1 MIKLALLFKEGIRI
15 NIYDD
20 IGLVKGVG
28 PKLKERHNKVGIF
41 TVLDL
46 LLYFPRDYE
55 FLNDDISLNGD
66 ISDEKA
72 ILKCKVQSYG
82 SSIRTR
88 NGKTLTTI
96 NFTYNNLKVIG
107 KWFNQPYIKRNFI
120 LGNEYNLMG
129 KFKKV
134 NNTLE
139 VINPLIPCKEANK
152 SEILPIYTLK
162 NGLTNKILVKLINE
176 ILKNMI
182 IKENLPEEIVKK
194 YKLISLDKAI
204 RSIHFPEG
212 RGELQSAIN
221 RLKFQELFT
230 YSLKIIMMKA
240 HIKKENSGISFK
252 MSPLLKDLKESL
264 PYTLT
269 NAQSRTLREILLD
282 QKRNIAMNRLVQG
295 DVGSGKTLVALISMF
310 NVYMNG
316 YQTVLMAPTEILA
329 NQHYAEAKKYLEQF
343 GVDIELLTGST
354 KEKEKKRIKEKIAS
368 GKGIM
373 LIGTHALI
381 QDDVELNNLGLV
393 VTDEQHRFGVE
404 QRSRL
409 INKNKRADVLV
420 MTATPIPRT
429 LSLYLYSDLDISIID
444 ELPPGRKP
452 IDTMLVDMNQRMKAY
467 NFALKEVEKGRQ
479 FYIVSPLIEENE
491 KLNLNS
497 VEKIYEELK
506 NGIFKDVRIEIL
518 HGKMSGKDKDKIINT
533 FKNGEIK
540 GIISTTVIE
549 VGVNVPNST
558 MMIIENA
565 ERFGL
570 AQLHQLRG
578 RVGRGKHKSYCILIA
593 NTKNDITRR
602 RMEIMT
608 ESSDGFY
615 IAEEDLKLRGAGEV
629 FGMRQHGDE
638 GFILANV
645 VDDINIL
652 KCANHEA
659 KLIVNNINEDNK
671 KLCTEIMRGIE
682 RNSRYICFN

>member
-1 MIKLALLFKEGIRI
+1 M

-28 PKLKERHNKVGIF
+28 PKLKERLNKVGIF

-66 ISDEKA
+66 TSDEKA
-72 ILKCKVQSYG
+72 ILKCRVKSYG
-82 SSIRTR
+82 SSIKTR

-204 RSIHFPEG
+204 RNIHFPVG

-252 MSPLLKDLKESL
+252 MSPLLKELKESL

-329 NQHYAEAKKYLEQF
+329 NQHYTEAKKYLDKF

-368 GKGIM
+368 GKEIM

-518 HGKMSGKDKDKIINT
+518 HGKMAGKDKDKIINT

-578 RVGRGKHKSYCILIA
+578 RVGRGEHKSYCILIA

-682 RNSRYICFN
+682 RNSKYICFN

>member
-1 MIKLALLFKEGIRI
+1 
-15 NIYDD
+15 
-20 IGLVKGVG
+20 KGVG
-28 PKLKERHNKVGIF
+28 PKLKERLNKVGIF

-66 ISDEKA
+66 TSDEKA

-252 MSPLLKDLKESL
+252 MSPLLKELKESL

-329 NQHYAEAKKYLEQF
+329 NQHYAEAKKYLDKF

-368 GKGIM
+368 GKEIM

-506 NGIFKDVRIEIL
+506 NGIFKDIRIEIL
-518 HGKMSGKDKDKIINT
+518 HGKMAGKDKDKIINT

-578 RVGRGKHKSYCILIA
+578 RVGRGEHKSYCILIA

>member
-28 PKLKERHNKVGIF
+28 PKLKERLNKVGIF

-72 ILKCKVQSYG
+72 ILKCRVQSYG

-506 NGIFKDVRIEIL
+506 NGIFKDIRIEIL
-518 HGKMSGKDKDKIINT
+518 HGKMAGKDKDKIINT

-578 RVGRGKHKSYCILIA
+578 RVGRGEHKSYCILIA

>member
-28 PKLKERHNKVGIF
+28 PKLKERLNKVGIF

-182 IKENLPEEIVKK
+182 IKENLPDEIVKK

-252 MSPLLKDLKESL
+252 MSPLLKELKESL

-329 NQHYAEAKKYLEQF
+329 NQHYAEAKKYLDKF

-368 GKGIM
+368 GKEIM

-506 NGIFKDVRIEIL
+506 NGIFKDIRIEIL
-518 HGKMSGKDKDKIINT
+518 HGKMAGKDKDKIINT

-578 RVGRGKHKSYCILIA
+578 RVGRGEHKSYCILIA

>member
-28 PKLKERHNKVGIF
+28 PKLKERLNKVGIF

-66 ISDEKA
+66 TSDEKA
-72 ILKCKVQSYG
+72 ILKCKAKSYG

-182 IKENLPEEIVKK
+182 IKENLPDEIVKK

-329 NQHYAEAKKYLEQF
+329 NQHYAEAKKYLDKF

-368 GKGIM
+368 GKEIM
-373 LIGTHALI
+373 LMGTHALI

-452 IDTMLVDMNQRMKAY
+452 IDTMLVDMNQRMEAY

-518 HGKMSGKDKDKIINT
+518 HGKMAGKDKDKIINT

-578 RVGRGKHKSYCILIA
+578 RVGRGEHKSYCILIA

>member
-28 PKLKERHNKVGIF
+28 PKLKERLNKVGIF

-82 SSIRTR
+82 GSIRTR

-204 RSIHFPEG
+204 RSIHLPEG

-506 NGIFKDVRIEIL
+506 NGIFKDIRIEIL
-518 HGKMSGKDKDKIINT
+518 HGKMAGKDKDKIINT

-578 RVGRGKHKSYCILIA
+578 RVGRGEHKSYCILIA

>member
-1 MIKLALLFKEGIRI
+1 M

-28 PKLKERHNKVGIF
+28 PKLKERLNKVGIF

-66 ISDEKA
+66 TSDEKA
-72 ILKCKVQSYG
+72 ILKCRVKSYG
-82 SSIRTR
+82 SSIKTR

-204 RSIHFPEG
+204 RNIHFPVG

-252 MSPLLKDLKESL
+252 MSPLLKELKESL

-329 NQHYAEAKKYLEQF
+329 NQHYAEAKKYLDKF

-368 GKGIM
+368 GKEIM

-518 HGKMSGKDKDKIINT
+518 HGKMAGKDKDKIINT

-578 RVGRGKHKSYCILIA
+578 RVGRGEHKSYCILIA

-615 IAEEDLKLRGAGEV
+615 IAEEDLKLRGAGEI

-682 RNSRYICFN
+682 RNSKYICFN

>member
-28 PKLKERHNKVGIF
+28 PKLKERLNKVGIF

>member
-28 PKLKERHNKVGIF
+28 PKLKERLNKVGIF

-66 ISDEKA
+66 TSDEKA
-72 ILKCKVQSYG
+72 ILKCKAKSYG

-96 NFTYNNLKVIG
+96 NFIYNNLKVVG

-204 RSIHFPEG
+204 RSIHFPAG

-269 NAQSRTLREILLD
+269 NAQSRTLREILMD

-329 NQHYAEAKKYLEQF
+329 NQHYAEAKKYLDKF

-368 GKGIM
+368 GKKIM
-373 LIGTHALI
+373 LIGTHAVI

-506 NGIFKDVRIEIL
+506 NGIFKDIRIEIL
-518 HGKMSGKDKDKIINT
+518 HGKMAGKDKDKIINT

-578 RVGRGKHKSYCILIA
+578 RVGRGEHKSYCILIA

>member
-28 PKLKERHNKVGIF
+28 PKLKERLNKVGIF

-66 ISDEKA
+66 TSDEKA
-72 ILKCKVQSYG
+72 ILKCKAKSYG

-182 IKENLPEEIVKK
+182 IKENLPDEIVKK

-329 NQHYAEAKKYLEQF
+329 NQHYAEAKKYLDQF

-368 GKGIM
+368 GKEIM

-518 HGKMSGKDKDKIINT
+518 HGKMAGKDKDKIINT

-578 RVGRGKHKSYCILIA
+578 RVGRGEHKSYCILIA

-671 KLCTEIMRGIE
+671 KLCTEIMMGIE

>member
-28 PKLKERHNKVGIF
+28 PKLKERLNKVGIF

-66 ISDEKA
+66 TSDEKA

-176 ILKNMI
+176 ILKNII
-182 IKENLPEEIVKK
+182 IKENLPDEIVKK

-329 NQHYAEAKKYLEQF
+329 NQHYAEAKKYLDQF

-368 GKGIM
+368 GKEIM
-373 LIGTHALI
+373 LIGTHAVI

-518 HGKMSGKDKDKIINT
+518 HGKMAGKDKDKIINT

-578 RVGRGKHKSYCILIA
+578 RVGRGEHKSYCILIA

>member
-1 MIKLALLFKEGIRI
+1 M
-15 NIYDD
+15 
-20 IGLVKGVG
+20 
-28 PKLKERHNKVGIF
+28 
-41 TVLDL
+41 

-55 FLNDDISLNGD
+55 FLNGEVDFKNNSK
-66 ISDEKA
+66 DEKA

-82 SSIRTR
+82 TSMRTR
-88 NGKTLTTI
+88 NGKILTSI
-96 NFTYNNLKVIG
+96 NFTYNNLKVVG
-107 KWFNQPYIKRNFI
+107 KWFNQPYIKKNFA
-120 LGNEYNLMG
+120 LGKEYNLMG

-134 NNTLE
+134 GNNLE

-152 SEILPIYTLK
+152 SEILPIYPLK
-162 NGLTNKILVKLINE
+162 NDLTNKIIVKVINE

-182 IKENLPEEIVKK
+182 IKENLPKNIVEK
-194 YKLISLDKAI
+194 YRLTSLDKAI

-212 RGELQSAIN
+212 REELQRAIN

-230 YSLKIIMMKA
+230 YSLKVIMMKA
-240 HIKKENSGISFK
+240 HIKKENSGIEFK

-269 NAQSRTLREILLD
+269 NAQSRTLREILRD
-282 QKRNIAMNRLVQG
+282 QKRNVAMNRLVQG
-295 DVGSGKTLVALISMF
+295 DVGSGKTLVALVSMF

-329 NQHYAEAKKYLEQF
+329 NQHYEEAKKHLGKF
-343 GVDIELLTGST
+343 SVDIELLTGST
-354 KEKEKKRIKEKIAS
+354 KEKEKRRIKEKIAS
-368 GKGIM
+368 GKEIM

-404 QRSRL
+404 QRSKL
-409 INKNKRADVLV
+409 INKNKRSDVLV

-452 IDTMLVDMNQRMKAY
+452 IDTILIDMNQRMKAY
-467 NFALKEVEKGRQ
+467 NFALKEVQKGRQ

-491 KLNLNS
+491 KLKLNS

-506 NGIFKDVRIEIL
+506 NGIFRDVNIEIL
-518 HGKMSGKDKDKIINT
+518 HGKMSRKDKEEIINN
-533 FKNGEIK
+533 FKKGEIK

-549 VGVNVPNST
+549 VGVNVPNAT
-558 MMIIENA
+558 IMIIENA

-578 RVGRGKHKSYCILIA
+578 RVGRGEHKSSCILIA
-593 NTKNDITRR
+593 NTKNEITRR

-615 IAEEDLKLRGAGEV
+615 IAEEDLKLRGSGEV

-645 VDDINIL
+645 AHDIKIL
-652 KCANHEA
+652 KCANQEA
-659 KLIVNNINEDNK
+659 KFIVNNINKENE
-671 KLCTEIMRGIE
+671 KLCQEIMRGIE
-682 RNSRYICFN
+682 RNSKYICFN

>member
-1 MIKLALLFKEGIRI
+1 MIEVALLFKEGIRI

-28 PKLKERHNKVGIF
+28 PKLKERLNKVGIF

-66 ISDEKA
+66 TSDEKA

-182 IKENLPEEIVKK
+182 IKENLPDEIVKK

-269 NAQSRTLREILLD
+269 NAQSRTLREILMD

-329 NQHYAEAKKYLEQF
+329 NQHYAEAKKYLDQF

-368 GKGIM
+368 GKEIM
-373 LIGTHALI
+373 LIGTHAVI

-518 HGKMSGKDKDKIINT
+518 HGKMAGKDKDKIINT

-540 GIISTTVIE
+540 GIIST

-578 RVGRGKHKSYCILIA
+578 RVGRGEHKSYCILIA

-638 GFILANV
+638 GFILPNV

>member
-28 PKLKERHNKVGIF
+28 PKLKERLNKVGIF

-182 IKENLPEEIVKK
+182 IKENLPDEIVKK

-269 NAQSRTLREILLD
+269 SAQSRTLREILLD

-329 NQHYAEAKKYLEQF
+329 NQHYAEAKKYLDQF

-368 GKGIM
+368 GKEIM

-506 NGIFKDVRIEIL
+506 NGIFKDIRIEIL
-518 HGKMSGKDKDKIINT
+518 HGKMAGKDKDKIINT

-540 GIISTTVIE
+540 GIISTTLIE

-578 RVGRGKHKSYCILIA
+578 RVGRGEHKSYCILIA

>member
-28 PKLKERHNKVGIF
+28 PKLKERLNKVGIF

-66 ISDEKA
+66 TSDEKA
-72 ILKCKVQSYG
+72 ILKCKAKSYG

-182 IKENLPEEIVKK
+182 IKENLPDEIVKK

-329 NQHYAEAKKYLEQF
+329 NQHYAEAKKYLDKF

-368 GKGIM
+368 GKEIM
-373 LIGTHALI
+373 LIGTHAVI

-506 NGIFKDVRIEIL
+506 NGIFKDIRIEIL
-518 HGKMSGKDKDKIINT
+518 HGKMAGKDKDKIINT

-578 RVGRGKHKSYCILIA
+578 RVGRGEHKSYCILIA

>member
-28 PKLKERHNKVGIF
+28 PKLKERLNKVGIF

-55 FLNDDISLNGD
+55 FLNDDISLNED
-66 ISDEKA
+66 TSDEKA
-72 ILKCKVQSYG
+72 ILKCRVQSYG

-182 IKENLPEEIVKK
+182 IKENLPDEIVKK

-204 RSIHFPEG
+204 RNIHFPEG

-230 YSLKIIMMKA
+230 YSLKIIMMKT

-329 NQHYAEAKKYLEQF
+329 NQHYAEAKKYLDKF

-368 GKGIM
+368 GKEIM

-518 HGKMSGKDKDKIINT
+518 HGKMAGKDKDKIINT

-578 RVGRGKHKSYCILIA
+578 RVGRGEHKSYCILIA

>member
-28 PKLKERHNKVGIF
+28 PKLKERLNKVGIF

-506 NGIFKDVRIEIL
+506 NGIFKDIRIEIL
-518 HGKMSGKDKDKIINT
+518 HGKIAGKDKDKIINT

-578 RVGRGKHKSYCILIA
+578 RVGRGEHKSYCILIA

>member
-28 PKLKERHNKVGIF
+28 PKLKERLNKVGIF

-66 ISDEKA
+66 TSYEKA

-182 IKENLPEEIVKK
+182 IKENLPDEIVKK

-204 RSIHFPEG
+204 RSIHFPAG

-310 NVYMNG
+310 NVYING

-329 NQHYAEAKKYLEQF
+329 NQHYAEAKKYLDKF

-368 GKGIM
+368 GKEIM

-506 NGIFKDVRIEIL
+506 NGIFKDIRIEIL
-518 HGKMSGKDKDKIINT
+518 HGKMAGKDKDKIINT

-578 RVGRGKHKSYCILIA
+578 RVGRGEHKSYCILIA

>member
-28 PKLKERHNKVGIF
+28 PKLKERLNKVGIF

-66 ISDEKA
+66 TSDEKA

-107 KWFNQPYIKRNFI
+107 KWFNQPYIKSNFI

-182 IKENLPEEIVKK
+182 IKENLPDEIVKK

-329 NQHYAEAKKYLEQF
+329 NQHYAEAKKYLDKF

-368 GKGIM
+368 GKEIM

-518 HGKMSGKDKDKIINT
+518 HGKMAGKDKDKIINT

-578 RVGRGKHKSYCILIA
+578 RVGRGEHKSYCILIA

>member
-1 MIKLALLFKEGIRI
+1 M

-28 PKLKERHNKVGIF
+28 PKLKERLNKVGIF

-182 IKENLPEEIVKK
+182 IKENLPDEIVSK

-240 HIKKENSGISFK
+240 HIKKENSGINFK

-269 NAQSRTLREILLD
+269 NAQSRTLREILMD

-329 NQHYAEAKKYLEQF
+329 NQHYAEAKKYLDQF

-368 GKGIM
+368 GKEIM

-518 HGKMSGKDKDKIINT
+518 HGKMAGKDKDKIINT

-578 RVGRGKHKSYCILIA
+578 RVGRGEHKSYCILIA

>member
-1 MIKLALLFKEGIRI
+1 M

-28 PKLKERHNKVGIF
+28 PKLKERLNKVGIF

-66 ISDEKA
+66 TSDEKA
-72 ILKCKVQSYG
+72 ILKCKAKSYG

-134 NNTLE
+134 NNALE

-329 NQHYAEAKKYLEQF
+329 NQHYAEAKKYLDQF

-452 IDTMLVDMNQRMKAY
+452 IDTMLVDMNERMKAY

-578 RVGRGKHKSYCILIA
+578 RVGRGEHKSYCILIA

>member
-28 PKLKERHNKVGIF
+28 PKLKERLNKVGIF

-66 ISDEKA
+66 TSDEKA

-182 IKENLPEEIVKK
+182 IKENLPDEIVKK

-204 RSIHFPEG
+204 RSIHFPAG

-329 NQHYAEAKKYLEQF
+329 NQHYAEAKKYLDKF

-368 GKGIM
+368 GKEIM

-518 HGKMSGKDKDKIINT
+518 HGKMAGKDKDKIINT

>member
-28 PKLKERHNKVGIF
+28 PKLKERLNKVGIF

-72 ILKCKVQSYG
+72 ILKCRVQSYG

-269 NAQSRTLREILLD
+269 NTQSRTLREILLD

-329 NQHYAEAKKYLEQF
+329 NQHYAEAKKYLDKF

-368 GKGIM
+368 GKEIM

-518 HGKMSGKDKDKIINT
+518 HGKMAGKDKDKIINT

-578 RVGRGKHKSYCILIA
+578 RVGRGEHKSYCILIA

>member
-28 PKLKERHNKVGIF
+28 PKLKERLNKVGIF

-66 ISDEKA
+66 TSDEKA

-182 IKENLPEEIVKK
+182 IKENLPDEIVKK

-204 RSIHFPEG
+204 RSIHFPAG

-329 NQHYAEAKKYLEQF
+329 NQHYAEAKKYLDKF

-368 GKGIM
+368 GKKIM
-373 LIGTHALI
+373 LIGTHAVI

-506 NGIFKDVRIEIL
+506 NGIFKDIRIEIL
-518 HGKMSGKDKDKIINT
+518 HGKMAGKDKDKIINT

-578 RVGRGKHKSYCILIA
+578 RVGRGEHKSYCILIA

>member
-1 MIKLALLFKEGIRI
+1 M

-28 PKLKERHNKVGIF
+28 PKLKERLNKVGIF

-66 ISDEKA
+66 TSDEKA
-72 ILKCKVQSYG
+72 ILKCKVKSYG
-82 SSIRTR
+82 SSIKTR

-194 YKLISLDKAI
+194 YKLIPLDKAI
-204 RSIHFPEG
+204 RNIHFPVG

-329 NQHYAEAKKYLEQF
+329 NQHYAEAKKYLDKF

-368 GKGIM
+368 GKEIM

-467 NFALKEVEKGRQ
+467 NFALNEVEKGRQ

-518 HGKMSGKDKDKIINT
+518 HGKMAGKDKDKIINT

-578 RVGRGKHKSYCILIA
+578 RVGRGEHKSYCILIA

>member
-28 PKLKERHNKVGIF
+28 PKLKERLNKVGIF

-66 ISDEKA
+66 TSDEKA
-72 ILKCKVQSYG
+72 ILKCRVQSYG

-182 IKENLPEEIVKK
+182 IKENLPDEIVKK

-252 MSPLLKDLKESL
+252 MSPLLKELKESL

-329 NQHYAEAKKYLEQF
+329 NQHYAEAKKYLDKF

-368 GKGIM
+368 GKEIM

-518 HGKMSGKDKDKIINT
+518 HGKMAGKDKDKIINT

-578 RVGRGKHKSYCILIA
+578 RVGRGEHKSYCILIA

>member
-1 MIKLALLFKEGIRI
+1 MLFKEGIRI

-28 PKLKERHNKVGIF
+28 PKLKERLNKVGIF

-66 ISDEKA
+66 TSDEKA
-72 ILKCKVQSYG
+72 ILKCKAKSYG

-134 NNTLE
+134 NNALE

-329 NQHYAEAKKYLEQF
+329 NQHYDEAKKYLEQF

-368 GKGIM
+368 GKEIM

-381 QDDVELNNLGLV
+381 QNDVELNNLGLV

-578 RVGRGKHKSYCILIA
+578 RVGRGEHKSYCILIA

>member
-28 PKLKERHNKVGIF
+28 TKLKERLNKVGIF

-182 IKENLPEEIVKK
+182 IKENLPDEIVKK

-240 HIKKENSGISFK
+240 HIKKENSGINFK
-252 MSPLLKDLKESL
+252 MSPLLKDLKDSL

-269 NAQSRTLREILLD
+269 NAQSRTLREILMD

-329 NQHYAEAKKYLEQF
+329 NQHYAEAKKYLDKF

-368 GKGIM
+368 GKEIM

-452 IDTMLVDMNQRMKAY
+452 INTMLVDMNQRMKAY

-518 HGKMSGKDKDKIINT
+518 HGKMAGKDKDKIINT

-578 RVGRGKHKSYCILIA
+578 RVGRGEHKSYCILIA

>member
-28 PKLKERHNKVGIF
+28 PKLKERLNKVGIF

-182 IKENLPEEIVKK
+182 IKENLPDEIVKK

-204 RSIHFPEG
+204 RSIHFPAG

-329 NQHYAEAKKYLEQF
+329 NQHYAEAKKYLDKF

-368 GKGIM
+368 GKEIM

-518 HGKMSGKDKDKIINT
+518 HGKMAGKDKDKIINT

-578 RVGRGKHKSYCILIA
+578 RVGRGEHKSYCILIA

>member
-28 PKLKERHNKVGIF
+28 PKLKERLNKVGIF

-72 ILKCKVQSYG
+72 ILKCRVQSYG

-182 IKENLPEEIVKK
+182 IKENLPDEIVKK

-329 NQHYAEAKKYLEQF
+329 NQHYAEAKKYLDKF

-368 GKGIM
+368 GKEIM
-373 LIGTHALI
+373 LIGTHAVI

-518 HGKMSGKDKDKIINT
+518 HGKMAGKDKDKIINT

-578 RVGRGKHKSYCILIA
+578 RVGRGEHKSYCILIA

>member
-28 PKLKERHNKVGIF
+28 PKLKERLNKVGIF

-66 ISDEKA
+66 TSDEKA
-72 ILKCKVQSYG
+72 ILKCRVQSYG

-88 NGKTLTTI
+88 NGKTLTSI

-182 IKENLPEEIVKK
+182 IKENLPDEIVKK

-252 MSPLLKDLKESL
+252 MSHLLKDLKESL

-269 NAQSRTLREILLD
+269 NTQSRTLREILLD

-329 NQHYAEAKKYLEQF
+329 NQHYAEAKKYLDKF

-368 GKGIM
+368 GKEIM

-518 HGKMSGKDKDKIINT
+518 HGKMAGKDKDKIINT

-578 RVGRGKHKSYCILIA
+578 RVGRGEHKSYCILIA

>member
-28 PKLKERHNKVGIF
+28 PKLKDRLNKVGIF

-182 IKENLPEEIVKK
+182 IKENLPDEIVKK

-204 RSIHFPEG
+204 RSIHFPAG

-252 MSPLLKDLKESL
+252 MSPLLKDLKDSL

-269 NAQSRTLREILLD
+269 NAQSRTLREILMD

-329 NQHYAEAKKYLEQF
+329 NQHYAEAKKYLDKF

-368 GKGIM
+368 GKEIM

-518 HGKMSGKDKDKIINT
+518 HGKMAGKDKDKIINT

-578 RVGRGKHKSYCILIA
+578 RVGRGEHKSYCILIA

>member
-28 PKLKERHNKVGIF
+28 PKLKERLNKVGIF

-66 ISDEKA
+66 TSDEKA

-182 IKENLPEEIVKK
+182 IKENLPDEIVKK

-230 YSLKIIMMKA
+230 YSLKIIMMKN

-329 NQHYAEAKKYLEQF
+329 NQHYAEAKKYLDKF

-368 GKGIM
+368 GKEIM

-518 HGKMSGKDKDKIINT
+518 HGKMAGKDKDKIINT

-578 RVGRGKHKSYCILIA
+578 RVGRGEHKSYCILIA

>member
-28 PKLKERHNKVGIF
+28 PKLKERLNKVGIF

-182 IKENLPEEIVKK
+182 IKENLPDEIVKK

-204 RSIHFPEG
+204 RSIHFPAG

-252 MSPLLKDLKESL
+252 MSPLLKDLKDSL

-269 NAQSRTLREILLD
+269 NAQSRTLREILMD

-329 NQHYAEAKKYLEQF
+329 NQHYAEAKKYLDKF
-343 GVDIELLTGST
+343 GVDIELLTGIT

-368 GKGIM
+368 GKEIM

-518 HGKMSGKDKDKIINT
+518 HGKMAGKDKDKIINT

-578 RVGRGKHKSYCILIA
+578 RVGRGEHKSYCILIA

>member
-1 MIKLALLFKEGIRI
+1 M

-28 PKLKERHNKVGIF
+28 PKLKERLNKVGIF

-66 ISDEKA
+66 TSDEKA
-72 ILKCKVQSYG
+72 ILKCKAKSYG

-182 IKENLPEEIVKK
+182 IKENLPDEIVKK

-204 RSIHFPEG
+204 RSIHFPAG

-329 NQHYAEAKKYLEQF
+329 NQHYAEAKKYLDQF

-368 GKGIM
+368 GKEIM

-518 HGKMSGKDKDKIINT
+518 HGKMAGKDKDKIINT

-578 RVGRGKHKSYCILIA
+578 RVGRGEHKSYCILIA

>member
-28 PKLKERHNKVGIF
+28 PKLKERLNKVGIF

-66 ISDEKA
+66 TSNEKA
-72 ILKCKVQSYG
+72 ILKCKAKSYG

-139 VINPLIPCKEANK
+139 IINPLIPCKEANK

-182 IKENLPEEIVKK
+182 IKENLPDEIVKK

-329 NQHYAEAKKYLEQF
+329 NQHYAEAKKYLDKF

-368 GKGIM
+368 GKEIM

-506 NGIFKDVRIEIL
+506 NGIFKDIRIEIL
-518 HGKMSGKDKDKIINT
+518 HGKMAGKDKDKIINT

-578 RVGRGKHKSYCILIA
+578 RVGRGEHKSYCILIA

>member
-28 PKLKERHNKVGIF
+28 PKLKERLNKVGIF

-66 ISDEKA
+66 TSDEKA

-182 IKENLPEEIVKK
+182 IKENLPDEIVKK

-269 NAQSRTLREILLD
+269 NTQSRTLREILMD

-329 NQHYAEAKKYLEQF
+329 NQHYAEAKKYLDKF

-368 GKGIM
+368 GKEIM

-518 HGKMSGKDKDKIINT
+518 HGKMAGKDKDKIINT

-578 RVGRGKHKSYCILIA
+578 RVGRGEHKSYCILIA

>member
-1 MIKLALLFKEGIRI
+1 M

-28 PKLKERHNKVGIF
+28 PKLKERLNKVGIF

-66 ISDEKA
+66 ASDEKA
-72 ILKCKVQSYG
+72 ILKCKAKSYG

-329 NQHYAEAKKYLEQF
+329 NQHYDEAKKYLDQF

-368 GKGIM
+368 GKEIM

-578 RVGRGKHKSYCILIA
+578 RVGRGEHKSYCILIA

>member
-1 MIKLALLFKEGIRI
+1 M

-28 PKLKERHNKVGIF
+28 PKLKERLNKVGIF

-66 ISDEKA
+66 TSDEKA
-72 ILKCKVQSYG
+72 ILKCRVKSYG
-82 SSIRTR
+82 SSIKTR

-204 RSIHFPEG
+204 RNIHFPVG

-252 MSPLLKDLKESL
+252 MSPLLKELKESL

-329 NQHYAEAKKYLEQF
+329 NQHYAEAKKYLDKF

-368 GKGIM
+368 GKEIV

-518 HGKMSGKDKDKIINT
+518 HGKMAGKDKDKIINT

-578 RVGRGKHKSYCILIA
+578 RVGRGEHKSYCILIA

-682 RNSRYICFN
+682 RNSKYICFN